1 MKETNGQQSQH
12 FWADRRKS
20 DRDRAWEFIE
30 HLIDMTQKDI
40 NELEDEDMSPAADEE
55 INRLR
60 RQLVEL
66 TIVSSTIVSL
76 LL

>member
-1 MKETNGQQSQH
+1 MMKETSGQQSQH

-20 DRDRAWEFIE
+20 DRDRAWQFIE
-30 HLIDMTQKDI
+30 HLISMTQKDI
-40 NELEDEDMSPAADEE
+40 NELEDEDMGPEDDEE

-66 TIVSSTIVSL
+66 TIVMAVI
-76 LL
+76 